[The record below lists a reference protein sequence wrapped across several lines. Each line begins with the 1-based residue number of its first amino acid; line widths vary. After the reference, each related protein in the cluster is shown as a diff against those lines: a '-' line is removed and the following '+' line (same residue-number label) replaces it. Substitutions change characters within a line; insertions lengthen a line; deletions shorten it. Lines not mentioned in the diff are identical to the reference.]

1 MSPVMRRVEM
11 FVRQIMMAPVIT
23 VDEDCSLEEAAKIML
38 DHNIGGLPV
47 VDSQG
52 NLCGIVTESDF
63 VAKEKGIPFSI
74 YRFPQMFGEWMPQEH
89 VERIYQAARRRSVR
103 EIMSEDVITL
113 TEVDTIEAVLDKM
126 LKGGLHRLPVVR
138 ARKPV
143 GIVTRHDLLR
153 LMLKQFPQPKEE

>member
-1 MSPVMRRVEM
+1 M
-11 FVRQIMMAPVIT
+11 FVRQIMMTPVIT

-47 VDSQG
+47 VDSKG

-89 VERIYQAARRRSVR
+89 VERMYQAARRRSVR
-103 EIMSEDVITL
+103 EIMSENDITL
-113 TEVDTIEAVLDKM
+113 TEAETIETVLEKM

-153 LMLKQFPQPKEE
+153 LMLKHFPQGKEE

>member
-1 MSPVMRRVEM
+1 MRRVEL
-11 FVRQIMMAPVIT
+11 FVRQIMMTSVIT
-23 VDEDCSLEEAAKIML
+23 VDEDCSLEEAARIML
-38 DHNIGGLPV
+38 GHNIGGLPV

-52 NLCGIVTESDF
+52 NLRGIVTESDF

-89 VERIYQAARRRSVR
+89 VDRMYQAARRRSVR
-103 EIMSEDVITL
+103 EIMSKDVITV
-113 TEVDTIEAVLDKM
+113 TESDTIETVLDKM

-153 LMLKQFPQPKEE
+153 LMLKHFPQGKEE

>member
-1 MSPVMRRVEM
+1 M
-11 FVRQIMMAPVIT
+11 
-23 VDEDCSLEEAAKIML
+23 
-38 DHNIGGLPV
+38 

-52 NLCGIVTESDF
+52 NLRGIVTESDF

-89 VERIYQAARRRSVR
+89 VDRMYQAARRRSVR
-103 EIMSEDVITL
+103 EIMSKDVITV
-113 TEVDTIEAVLDKM
+113 TESDTIETVLDKM

-153 LMLKQFPQPKEE
+153 LMLKHFPQAKEE